1 MYLPKRNSSHV
12 KENICEKDVD
22 YEGMFWNY
30 TERDTELNL
39 DCPQGYTGAESLL
52 SVIDEFAIRL
62 YNSRAS
68 SDVTQVTV
76 TPNIGENVTT
86 FVGLVYKNLSQAV
99 STKLDQAENATI
111 SSQVLSLHLLPQ
123 APVKLD
129 PEIQLNF
136 QTFQN

>member
-1 MYLPKRNSSHV
+1 M
-12 KENICEKDVD
+12 
-22 YEGMFWNY
+22 EGDDFLETASFLIDDKANGKQWQSRIQN
-30 TERDTELNL
+30 NHI
-39 DCPQGYTGAESLL
+39 GAESLL
-52 SVIDEFAIRL
+52 TVIDEFAIRL
-62 YNSRAS
+62 SNSRTS
-68 SDVTQVTV
+68 SNVNK
-76 TPNIGENVTT
+76 PNIGENVTT

-123 APVKLD
+123 APVKVD